1 MLEVV
6 KNDYEKWELL
16 LRVLTGELSEDSPIF
31 QSWLAQSEE
40 NKELYQS
47 LKDQN
52 SDENRMFDLDRMYK
66 NIAESLSF
74 VSEEKEKKKRTL
86 TQRMPKWMKYA
97 SAAAVFL
104 ISASI
109 FFWTNKPDKINI
121 AQVDNAEIIEPGGK
135 KARLILADGKTLDL
149 TNNFNIEKQD
159 GTIIVN
165 ESEGGLSYERKSDK
179 IKPEYHTIEVPIGG
193 EYQLR
198 LDDGTKVYLN
208 SGTRLRYPSYFEGKE
223 RNVELEG
230 EAYFEVTKNNN
241 PFIVH
246 TSNLDIKVL
255 GTSFN
260 ISAYEED
267 SQVNATLV
275 NGKVQVLT
283 KHNTSVYDL
292 TPGYN
297 LNYQKGSN
305 AVTTQKVDVEFYI
318 AWVRGEFIF
327 NNQNLEDILTQ
338 LSRWYDFSVEYEDP
352 SLRNMKFTGGAEKKR
367 SISYMLKQIELVTNI
382 KFKEDGKRIIIYK

>member
-1 MLEVV
+1 MLKVV

-16 LRVLTGELSEDSPIF
+16 LRVLTGELAEDSPIF

-52 SDENRMFDLDRMYK
+52 NNENLMFDLDRMYK

-74 VSEEKEKKKRTL
+74 ASEEKEKISLAQKIP
-86 TQRMPKWMKYA
+86 QWMKFA
-97 SAAAVFL
+97 SAIAILL
-104 ISASI
+104 ISASV
-109 FFWTNKPDKINI
+109 FFWINKPDRINVTQI
-121 AQVDNAEIIEPGGK
+121 DNTEIIEPGGK
-135 KARLILADGKTLDL
+135 KARLILADGKAIDL
-149 TNNFNIEKQD
+149 TNDFNIEKQD

-208 SGTRLRYPSYFEGKE
+208 SGTRLRYPSYFEGKD

-230 EAYFEVTKNNN
+230 EAYFEVTKNEK

-275 NGKVQVLT
+275 NGKVQVMT

-297 LNYQKGSN
+297 LNYQKKSK
-305 AVTTQKVDVEFYI
+305 AVVTQKVDVEFYT

-327 NNQNLEDILTQ
+327 KNQNLEDILTQ
-338 LSRWYDFSVEYEDP
+338 LSRWYDFSVEYQDQ

-367 SISYMLKQIELVTNI
+367 SINYMLKQIEVVTNI